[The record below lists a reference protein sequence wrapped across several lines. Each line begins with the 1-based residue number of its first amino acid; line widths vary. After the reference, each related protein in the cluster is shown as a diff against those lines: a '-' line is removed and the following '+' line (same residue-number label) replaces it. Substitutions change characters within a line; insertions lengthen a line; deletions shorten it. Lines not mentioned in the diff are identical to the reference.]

1 MVNEQLYFYQTV
13 VRKQTVVHLTPLF
26 KNFFNPFY
34 VVIQANFQNYF
45 LYLGHKSKEDMS
57 SAGEQLTSNRIY
69 DDEYFK
75 PLYRGFLF
83 KNIHCQEWLIKLNT
97 FLNYDPISI

>member
-1 MVNEQLYFYQTV
+1 
-13 VRKQTVVHLTPLF
+13 
-26 KNFFNPFY
+26 
-34 VVIQANFQNYF
+34 
-45 LYLGHKSKEDMS
+45 MS